1 MRAKYKKLI
10 NYSYPPYDSYE
21 SASYRSPKPLCMCN
35 GSYLDTVFTV
45 DENRRNDDFESP
57 HEVNLPIRLD
67 STREAP
73 ESEESKIE
81 SFKGEFSDLTPE
93 KTNNSSDEMA
103 DQPLKSEVTD
113 WSKTAD
119 GIETKLSNLKQKIEA
134 IKSIL
139 DNPKEYSN
147 RRRIERYI
155 NFTISSF
162 MQTTET
168 FGSLES
174 LDENLFI
181 EKTKVDE
188 IFEQMCGALKNYTLS
203 ADIKN
208 TGHTLKLKTECS
220 FYGTRDS
227 GKWGSKFYNQKDENS
242 TTSDTIET
250 DGYILKTLNNT
261 QVSETISREEDNLI
275 QEFNSS
281 DPEFSEKIE
290 NFQTSFSPHFEQ
302 IKENSFDHQSSIED
316 FKSRVQ
322 RLRNQMRNG

>member
-168 FGSLES
+168 VKNLKVHSLTGKFSS
-174 LDENLFI
+174 LKFL
-181 EKTKVDE
+181 
-188 IFEQMCGALKNYTLS
+188 IFDL
-203 ADIKN
+203 
-208 TGHTLKLKTECS
+208 
-220 FYGTRDS
+220 
-227 GKWGSKFYNQKDENS
+227 
-242 TTSDTIET
+242 
-250 DGYILKTLNNT
+250 
-261 QVSETISREEDNLI
+261 V
-275 QEFNSS
+275 
-281 DPEFSEKIE
+281 
-290 NFQTSFSPHFEQ
+290 
-302 IKENSFDHQSSIED
+302 
-316 FKSRVQ
+316 
-322 RLRNQMRNG
+322 